1 MKRKFILVII
11 IIVLFGVIINVNN
24 NILSK
29 SIKSVIPDPF
39 KIIIKKVITNV
50 PFFYKEKKFQL
61 SQVESNAKSKYLLK
75 EKIEPKVKKIQSNY
89 YNYELKIFPL
99 PFPSYEEANSPNIL
113 KQWRGKPVAYLE
125 QINDKIILA
134 SKNGEFFSFKKKKY

>member
-75 EKIEPKVKKIQSNY
+75 EKIEPKVKKNPI
-89 YNYELKIFPL
+89 
-99 PFPSYEEANSPNIL
+99 
-113 KQWRGKPVAYLE
+113 
-125 QINDKIILA
+125 
-134 SKNGEFFSFKKKKY
+134 

>member
-61 SQVESNAKSKYLLK
+61 SQV
-75 EKIEPKVKKIQSNY
+75 
-89 YNYELKIFPL
+89 
-99 PFPSYEEANSPNIL
+99 
-113 KQWRGKPVAYLE
+113 
-125 QINDKIILA
+125 
-134 SKNGEFFSFKKKKY
+134 